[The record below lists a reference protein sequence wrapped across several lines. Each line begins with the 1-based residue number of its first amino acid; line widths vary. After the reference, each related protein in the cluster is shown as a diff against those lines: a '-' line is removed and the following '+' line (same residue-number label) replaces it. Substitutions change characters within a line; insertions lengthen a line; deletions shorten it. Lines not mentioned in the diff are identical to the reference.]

1 MNPLSVP
8 RSARFAA
15 ALCLAAALG
24 ASAAFAAPLR
34 VLINPGDQGE
44 QARHATYQLLRS
56 AVSDSLRDV
65 RVADISWTMSTDA
78 SADLAS
84 TRSQM
89 YDLVVAPAHVVGSA
103 LRHGYVPL
111 AGDPQAVQAVLVTL
125 KDMGIT
131 SLAGARGKRLGLPL
145 ADSVVTYLLRGEFNA
160 ANTSLKS
167 HFRSVKNLR
176 YQDALLVCL
185 QIHECDVVGVE
196 RAVAER
202 WKAAGEPVVTVLQ
215 SRPAP
220 GLSAAL
226 RQAVASPAAA
236 ALQPTLVRDMAAP
249 AVARQGV
256 AQAVAI
262 TPAAF
267 DYVSTLG
274 YFTPRQLPGATVV
287 DAAAVARLLKAGAV
301 FVDTRN
307 ETEFKAGRVPQARWV
322 PYAEKSAKDT
332 DFDAAADSFD
342 LAKLPADKAVP
353 LVFACN
359 GPECWKSYKSSLAA
373 IKAGYTKVHWFRGGL
388 PEWRTAGMPLAKD

>member
-1 MNPLSVP
+1 
-8 RSARFAA
+8 
-15 ALCLAAALG
+15 
-24 ASAAFAAPLR
+24 
-34 VLINPGDQGE
+34 
-44 QARHATYQLLRS
+44 
-56 AVSDSLRDV
+56 VSDALRDV
-65 RVADISWTMSTDA
+65 RVTDITWSLSTDA
-78 SADLAS
+78 AADLAS
-84 TRSQM
+84 TRSQLH
-89 YDLVVAPAHVVGSA
+89 DLVVAPAHVVGSA

-185 QIHECDVVGVE
+185 QIHECDVVGVMPWPME
-196 RAVAER
+196 GRRRAR
-202 WKAAGEPVVTVLQ
+202 GDGAAKPAGARFV
-215 SRPAP
+215 SACARPWPA
-220 GLSAAL
+220 
-226 RQAVASPAAA
+226 AAA
-236 ALQPTLVRDMAAP
+236 ALQPTLLRDMAAP

-287 DAAAVARLLKAGAV
+287 DAAVVARLLQAGAV

-359 GPECWKSYKSSLAA
+359 GPECWKSYKAPCCHQGQLHQRYCS
-373 IKAGYTKVHWFRGGL
+373 
-388 PEWRTAGMPLAKD
+388 RTMAHMLPLAD